1 MSSALPSA
9 LAQMDT
15 AQLLAVAAALGWASG
30 LRLYAVLFITGLA
43 GWLDYVPLPDGLKL
57 LQNPLMLGASGVML
71 VVEFFA
77 DKIPGLDTLWDTLHT
92 LVRIPAGA
100 ALAAATFGVDHGA
113 LATMAALLGGT
124 LAATSHV
131 AKTTSRAAINTSPE
145 PFSNIAASLVGDAV
159 VPVALWLSWSHPI
172 ALAVFLTLAV
182 LLMLALI
189 WWLMRFLKSLI
200 RSLRGRF
207 GAARPGASPVRKAGH
222 V

>member
-57 LQNPLMLGASGVML
+57 LQNPLMLGASGFML

-189 WWLMRFLKSLI
+189 WWLMTFLRLLMASV
-200 RSLRGRF
+200 RRRVGT
-207 GAARPGASPVRKAGH
+207 APQGASPV
-222 V
+222 